1 MLAKGQFH
9 RLDGSDSQRKGRRI
23 FFVSKNRNI
32 KVTNCFYNISWSWGA
47 SPEPA
52 PWRSATASQA
62 LCAFPPLFAICRL
75 SPSLM
80 LPEHWNNNPKK
91 AILSLNQFLFS
102 LLFFFPLPN
111 YNSLSYSVTI
121 VNEAKCLGFESLIII

>member
-1 MLAKGQFH
+1 
-9 RLDGSDSQRKGRRI
+9 
-23 FFVSKNRNI
+23 
-32 KVTNCFYNISWSWGA
+32 
-47 SPEPA
+47 
-52 PWRSATASQA
+52 
-62 LCAFPPLFAICRL
+62 
-75 SPSLM
+75 M